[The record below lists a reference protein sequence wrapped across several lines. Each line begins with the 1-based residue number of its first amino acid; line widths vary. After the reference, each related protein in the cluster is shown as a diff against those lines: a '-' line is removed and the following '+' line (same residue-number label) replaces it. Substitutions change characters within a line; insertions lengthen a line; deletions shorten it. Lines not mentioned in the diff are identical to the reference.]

1 MSAARPLLFP
11 VSCRSP
17 KGVRARA
24 AGLAEWLTG
33 PGADAALADVAHTL
47 ARRRPHLPVRGA
59 VLAHD
64 RQELTDRL
72 RTLAAGE
79 NGEGIVAAEAP
90 RQASPDVVFVFSGY
104 GSQWDGMGEGLAA
117 EPAFAAVLDELEPV
131 FRAEGRGSL
140 RELLT
145 RTGLSRADASFV
157 QPALFAMQVGL
168 AAVWQEY
175 GIRPAAVMGQSMGE
189 LAAAVVSGGLPLADA
204 AHVILRR
211 SEVMQRRMFGLGAT
225 AVVELPA
232 EEVERR
238 LSAGADLEIAVYS
251 STRATVVAGDGNAME
266 EFLSSCESDGIAT
279 YPVRGGHAAGHS
291 RFADRVVPEL
301 TGLLSDVNG
310 TTPSVRFYS
319 TTLPDPR
326 SAPAFD
332 GAYWAANVRR
342 PVRFLAAVDAAT
354 EDGLRTFLEVSPHP
368 VAVRSLAD
376 TLADTGVGDAAVWE
390 SLRRGRSAGS
400 AVLSG
405 LARAHCRG
413 IEVDW
418 ARLYPSGRLVDLPT
432 TPWDHDRRQPVTGR
446 VAVAA
451 ERTHPLLGVHVRLPG
466 TPARHVWQTTLDP
479 AHLTWPAD
487 HRFEDLPILPGTGYC
502 EMALSTA
509 CVAFEAKPEDV
520 VLTEVAFRRLLPLV
534 SPVTVTTSLTVTGA
548 AEGEVEITSRQGDAD
563 IVHATAKAAVRTR
576 EPADTDTLDPNAL
589 SGPFDSPAEVY
600 ARLRG
605 AGLNHGPAFA
615 GLTGLS
621 VTGDLTLTRVS
632 RPTAAQHDPRMRF
645 HPALLDACLHG
656 VAAALVRDSGR
667 ACLPDAIGG
676 LRLTGELGDNV
687 VCRAR
692 VRTDDRGCTADLEV
706 YDEDGLLV
714 AELQGVAFRN
724 IDEDALP
731 ASTDGLLYT
740 VAYEPAPLPAEA
752 GPSPSGPDP
761 ATWLVYGG
769 SGEEEFRERLLTRM
783 EGAGIRP
790 TLLETADL
798 SEWTLEAESETG
810 TESGTVTAAPAVQG
824 VVLLGWESGPA
835 ISDPA
840 DATVGADRRLL
851 SMVRLAAGS
860 ARGSGAA
867 GSPRLYAVTRGA
879 CPPTGEIPFDP
890 AQSGLVGLIRSLR
903 AERPELR
910 PVLVDL
916 DPDPD
921 PVHLVRE
928 LSSAAPDDEVVW
940 REGVRHVARLNP
952 LPAGLP
958 AAPERT
964 VVRPGGGYVVT
975 GGTGGLGLATARW
988 LAERGAGCVVVN
1000 GRSVPGPDAA
1010 RAIEDI
1016 RATGTRVVVVL
1027 GDIAEPGV
1035 ADVVMRAVAKAGA
1048 QVRGVVHAAG
1058 VLDDA
1063 LVTDLD
1069 AERVRRVWS
1078 AKAVG
1083 AWRLHLATP
1092 EDGVD
1097 WWIGYSSSAALLDA
1111 PGQAN
1116 YAAANACLDAIAWWR
1131 HAHGLPALSVNWGPW
1146 AEIGGARDAK
1156 VSGLAKIRPREAFAA
1171 LEELL
1176 AHGRTQVGVVRLG
1189 PDFSTVFPETRG
1201 SSYFARVVAG
1211 LAQDVAD
1218 TARFDRHRLRGMS
1231 HEAARRAVTGRLTER
1246 IRPLLRHQTN
1256 GLPLGT
1262 PLVHLGLDSLAA
1274 VRIKNAVRD
1283 DFALDVPVSRLL
1295 QGVSVTALA
1304 TEIVAGLTDKAEE
1317 PTEPAAG
1324 RGDRRI
1330 RSRRTRTAQQA
1341 RRRRPQ

>member
-11 VSCRSP
+11 LSCRSL

-24 AGLAEWLTG
+24 ADLADWLTG
-33 PGADAALADVAHTL
+33 PGADAALADVAYTL

-64 RQELTDRL
+64 RQELMDRL

-79 NGEGIVAAEAP
+79 SGEGIAAAEAP

-104 GSQWDGMGEGLAA
+104 GSQWDGMGGGLVA
-117 EPAFAAVLDELEPV
+117 EPAFAAVLDELDPV

-145 RTGLSRADASFV
+145 RTDLSRTDASFV

-175 GIRPAAVMGQSMGE
+175 GIRPAAVLGQSMGE

-232 EEVERR
+232 QEVERR
-238 LSAGADLEIAVYS
+238 LSAGVDLEIAVYS
-251 STRATVVAGDGNAME
+251 STRATVVAGDGNIME
-266 EFLSSCESDGIAT
+266 EFLSACEADGIAT
-279 YPVRGGHAAGHS
+279 FPVRGGHAAGHS

-301 TGLLSDVNG
+301 TELLSDVNG

-326 SAPAFD
+326 STPAFD

-342 PVRFLAAVDAAT
+342 PVRLLDAVNAAT
-354 EDGLRTFLEVSPHP
+354 ADGLRTFIEVAPHP
-368 VAVRSLAD
+368 VAVRSLSD
-376 TLADTGVGDAAVWE
+376 TLADTEVSGAAVWE
-390 SLRRGRSAGS
+390 SLRRGQSAGS
-400 AVLSG
+400 AILFG

-413 IEVDW
+413 LEVDW
-418 ARLYPSGRLVDLPT
+418 ARLHPSGRLVDLPT
-432 TPWDHDRRQPVTGR
+432 TPWDHGQRQPVTGR
-446 VAVAA
+446 IAVAA

-466 TPARHVWQTTLDP
+466 TPARHIWQTTLDTSR
-479 AHLTWPAD
+479 LTWLAD
-487 HRFEDLPILPGTGYC
+487 HRLDELPLLPGTGYC

-509 CVAFEAKPEDV
+509 CVAFEAKPEDI
-520 VLTEVAFRRLLPLV
+520 VLTDVAFRRLLPLA
-534 SPVTVTTSLTVTGA
+534 SPATVTTSLAVTGA
-548 AEGEVEITSRQGDAD
+548 GEGEVEITSRQGDAD
-563 IVHATAKAAVRTR
+563 IVHATAKVAVRTR
-576 EPADTDTLDPNAL
+576 EPDDTDTLDPKAL
-589 SGPFDSPAEVY
+589 SGPFLSPTEVY
-600 ARLRG
+600 PQLRG

-615 GLTGLS
+615 GLTALS

-632 RPTAAQHDPRMRF
+632 RPAAAQPDPRMRF

-656 VAAALVRDSGR
+656 VATALVRDTGR
-667 ACLPDAIGG
+667 ACLPEGIGS
-676 LRLTGELGDNV
+676 LRLTGELSDDV
-687 VCRAR
+687 MCRAR
-692 VRTDDRGCTADLEV
+692 VRTDDRGCMADLEV

-714 AELQGVAFRN
+714 AELQGVAFRH

-740 VAYEPAPLPAEA
+740 LEYEPVPLSAEA
-752 GPSPSGPDP
+752 GPPPSG
-761 ATWLVYGG
+761 TWLVYGG
-769 SGEEEFRERLLTRM
+769 NEEEDFRAQLLTQMKR
-783 EGAGIRP
+783 AGIRS
-790 TLLETADL
+790 TLVDSSDL
-798 SEWTLEAESETG
+798 SAWTLETETG
-810 TESGTVTAAPAVQG
+810 APAVQG
-824 VVLLGWESGPA
+824 VVLLGWETGQTA
-835 ISDPA
+835 SDGS
-840 DATVGADRRLL
+840 DALVGADQRLL
-851 SMVRLAAGS
+851 SMMRFAAGM
-860 ARGSGAA
+860 ARRSEAA
-867 GSPRLYAVTRGA
+867 AAPRLYAVTRGA
-879 CPPTGEIPFDP
+879 CPPTGEIPLDL
-890 AQSGLVGLIRSLR
+890 AQSGLVGLTRSLR

-910 PVLVDL
+910 PTLIDL
-916 DPDPD
+916 DPKPD

-928 LSSAAPDDEVVW
+928 LCSAAADDEVVW
-940 REGVRHVARLNP
+940 RGGVRHVARLNP
-952 LPAGLP
+952 LPAGRP
-958 AAPERT
+958 AASERT
-964 VVRPGGGYVVT
+964 LVRPAGGYVVT

-988 LAERGAGCVVVN
+988 LAERGAGCVVLN
-1000 GRSVPGPDAA
+1000 GRSVPGPDTA
-1010 RAIEDI
+1010 RGIEEI

-1035 ADVVMRAVAKAGA
+1035 ADLVMRGVTEAGA

-1069 AERVRRVWS
+1069 AERIRRVWS

-1146 AEIGGARDAK
+1146 AEIGGARESR
-1156 VSGLAKIRPREAFAA
+1156 VSGLGKIRPREAFAA

-1176 AHGRTQVGVVRLG
+1176 AHGYTQSGVVRLG
-1189 PDFSTVFPETRG
+1189 RDFSTVFPETRG
-1201 SSYFARVVAG
+1201 SSYFARIVAG
-1211 LAQDVAD
+1211 RAQDRAN
-1218 TARFDRHRLRGMS
+1218 TAQFDRHRLQGMS
-1231 HEAARRAVTGRLTER
+1231 HEAVQHAVTRWLTER
-1246 IRPLLRHQTN
+1246 IRPLLRHQTTR
-1256 GLPLGT
+1256 LPLGT

-1283 DFALDVPVSRLL
+1283 DFGLDIPVSRLL
-1295 QGVSVTALA
+1295 QGASVTALA
-1304 TEIVAGLTDKAEE
+1304 TEIVAGLTDMAGK
-1317 PTEPAAG
+1317 PTEPATGQAEQ
-1324 RGDRRI
+1324 RT
-1330 RSRRTRTAQQA
+1330 RSRRMRTAQQA
-1341 RRRRPQ
+1341 RRRKPQ